1 MGQWQLIFLI
11 ASLLVS
17 TIALAF
23 SAATFYRAGR
33 WKESEDGKELER
45 RLSAAEKWAESPA
58 ALALIDLVDEHSRQ
72 LAAGEERFENLA
84 TKADV
89 ARLQAEVSGLEKAVD
104 RVDAGVVRIEKIL
117 MEHNR

>member
-1 MGQWQLIFLI
+1 MNQLPLIFLV

-33 WKESEDGKELER
+33 WKDSEEGKELER
-45 RLSAAEKWAESPA
+45 RLSAAEKWERSPA
-58 ALALIDLVDEHSRQ
+58 AVALIELVNEHSER

-84 TKADV
+84 TKSDV
-89 ARLQAEVSGLEKAVD
+89 AGVQAEVRGLEKALD